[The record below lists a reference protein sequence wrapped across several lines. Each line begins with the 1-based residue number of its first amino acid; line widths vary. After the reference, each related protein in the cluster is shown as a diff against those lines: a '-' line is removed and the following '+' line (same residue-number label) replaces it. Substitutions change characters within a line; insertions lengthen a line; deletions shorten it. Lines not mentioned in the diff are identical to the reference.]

1 MEPNVGFL
9 DRISRVVVATA
20 LFFVLI
26 KSGKVSFL
34 SALLL
39 VTSGALLSSAASGY
53 CALYTQLGIS
63 TSDKI

>member
-9 DRISRVVVATA
+9 DRISRAVVAIA
-20 LFFVLI
+20 LLFVLL
-26 KSGKVSFL
+26 KSGKVSLL

-39 VTSGALLSSAASGY
+39 VSSGALLSSAASGY
-53 CALYTQLGIS
+53 CALYTHMGIS